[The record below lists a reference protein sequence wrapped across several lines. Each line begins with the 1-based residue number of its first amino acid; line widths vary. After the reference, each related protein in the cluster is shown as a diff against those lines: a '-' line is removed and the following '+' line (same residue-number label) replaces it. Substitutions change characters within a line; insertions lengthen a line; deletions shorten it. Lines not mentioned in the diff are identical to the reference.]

1 MSTAL
6 QAALD
11 AALDLDD
18 TDRVRL
24 AEEVLRSLD
33 AQERSRIEQLWY
45 AEARRWFDAH
55 TRGEVASA
63 PADEVFAAL
72 LRGRT

>member
-6 QAALD
+6 QSALD

-18 TDRVRL
+18 ADRVRL

-33 AQERSRIEQLWY
+33 AEERGRIEQLWY
-45 AEARRWFDAH
+45 AEAKRRFDAID
-55 TRGEVASA
+55 RGEMEMQ

-72 LRGRT
+72 LKGRS